1 MAHLAEALDRLRAD
15 ISGKYH
21 LGRAFEKLV
30 RNALLANPQYKDRF
44 TNLWLWSEWPEAGGV
59 DLGIDLVGEQ
69 TEDYGGGFCAIQC
82 KFYASASV
90 SITEVDKFLAF
101 TVGDQWKARIFVAT
115 SNYSG
120 NARKKL
126 ENASVEIITS
136 GDLDTW
142 PVGDWRNL
150 IERPDTLRWAADR
163 HVPRPHQEDALESIN
178 AGLFGPDAG
187 DLGRVLMPC
196 GSGKSEVALWAAE
209 RNVGWG
215 GRVLYLVPSIALMSQ
230 TMRTWAYQRDPDLP
244 HRYLAVCSDSK
255 AARDSEDANLTELA
269 MPVTTNAQSIASK
282 LKREAPEAMTVVFS
296 TYQSLPVVCE
306 AQDLGAPAFDLV
318 VCDEAHRTTGA
329 EKVARAEESPFQLVH
344 NPDRLKAERRLFM
357 TATQRLYASGWK
369 KRAGGEVYS
378 MDDEDLYGPIL
389 YQQSFRDAIDADL
402 LSDYEVV
409 VIAYDEQHHIESYDR
424 YWKEYQDRTGKIP
437 KTQILNAE
445 DWVQLV
451 GCWDALADP
460 NTLGVERDR
469 PAGVINPFYRCR
481 RAIAFTNKIANSK
494 KVEQHW
500 RKVCDSY
507 QLERSR
513 DYREHPVVDLDVEH
527 IDGKQ
532 NAYERAKK
540 VQWLR
545 GADQPE
551 AATRVLT
558 NARCLS
564 EGVDIPALDAVLFL
578 APRQS
583 EVDIVQAVGRVM
595 RRAEGKDK
603 GYIVIPVL
611 VPDGQ
616 TLRSEEFLK
625 SSNFQQVW
633 KVCRALR
640 AHDERFDAMVN
651 APGLAADT
659 AVRVIDKTLKKDLD
673 PGMQESLP
681 GLLPEIA
688 SVLVD
693 QVGDRHYWPSWG
705 REAAGVYRKVVA
717 EVERKTRSGPA
728 RTALDRFAGE
738 MRETVMPA
746 FTEKDAIEM
755 IAQHAVTIPVFD
767 AFFSDHSFRDVNPVS
782 SHLNV
787 VLAGL
792 EEGGV
797 NFDQLIQPL
806 ERSYRRIATV
816 FEDVSE
822 DADPA
827 ASKLQ
832 ILQDVYEGFF
842 KAAIPDVVKRLGIVY
857 TPIPLVD
864 FMLRSAEAV
873 CRKHFGKSLSD
884 PEVEIL
890 DPFTG
895 TGTFISRL
903 LTIAGADGEPLV
915 RDEDV
920 IRKYGH
926 ELHAN
931 DLVLLAYYI
940 AALKIEQSAASRG
953 AFDDGYRPF
962 NGIVLRDTLS
972 GSPVGG
978 LDLDDN
984 PERAREQDRR
994 TIRVIIGNPPWSA
1007 GQKAAGDDNPNLKHA
1022 HIAQRVRDT
1031 YGQRHKQIT
1040 GHAPGGNSSGNLYVQ
1055 AIRWATDRIGDPE
1068 SKTDDRHGVVAV
1080 IHPNSLATG
1089 TALAG
1094 MRAALRDDFSHLY
1107 VVNLRGDA
1115 YKSGEEFHKE
1125 GDKLFG
1131 GGSRNA
1137 AQITVAVRSPNH
1149 DLDGP
1154 GKLYYAE
1161 VPEYSSLEQK
1171 FAWLAELGDAT
1182 SPEFVEVPVNPRHD
1196 WVNLTDGTFEELL
1209 PVCAT
1214 KKTPDAAVT
1223 THASGV
1229 KTNCDT
1235 YVYSFSRADLIR
1247 KIKRFVDA
1255 YEEARE
1261 FIAAGF
1267 AFDDVTE
1274 NYQLEDIKWTATLK
1288 QSLRR
1293 NHQLTFDESRI
1304 REVLYRP
1311 FTKLWLYEDNRIL
1324 SSVKTISAMFPR
1336 DNDSVTPPP
1345 RRYSSTSPNRYPS
1358 GSSQRTDCSTC
1369 AQQDD
1374 KPEPSHP
1381 GDPDLGHIEH
1391 GLPGVGDNPAA
1402 GPGDHRGLTTDQ
1414 GDTTHSLRPPPRPPG
1429 APPRRPPG
1437 PGAPP
1442 PPPPPPP
1449 PPRASGIVVT
1459 STNNRAIFGAIATNA
1474 IPDLCATGT
1483 NQPSRIIPRRQS

>member
-1 MAHLAEALDRLRAD
+1 MPHLPEALDRLKAD

-44 TNLWLWSEWPEAGGV
+44 TNLWLWPEWPEAGGA

-69 TEDYGGGFCAIQC
+69 TEDYGGGLCAIQC

-101 TVGDQWKARIFVAT
+101 TVGERWRGRIFVAT
-115 SNYSG
+115 SNYSR

-126 ENASVEIITS
+126 EAAQAEIITS

-142 PVGDWRNL
+142 PVGDWRDL
-150 IERPDTLRWAADR
+150 IERPDNTLRWAADR
-163 HVPRPHQEDALESIN
+163 HIPRPHQEEALEAIGS
-178 AGLFGPDAG
+178 GLFGTEAHHR
-187 DLGRVLMPC
+187 GRVLMPC

-209 RNVGWG
+209 RNVAWG

-230 TMRTWAYQRDPDLP
+230 TMRTWAYQGNPDIP

-255 AARDSEDANLTELA
+255 AAKDSEDANLSELA
-269 MPVTTNAQSIASK
+269 MPVTTNAQDIASK

-296 TYQSLPVVCE
+296 TYQSLPVVSK
-306 AQDLGAPAFDLV
+306 AQELGAPPFDLAI
-318 VCDEAHRTTGA
+318 CDEAHRTTGVEQKA
-329 EKVARAEESPFQLVH
+329 KAEESPFQLVH
-344 NPDRLKAERRLFM
+344 NPVRLEAERRLFM

-369 KRAGGEVYS
+369 KQAGGEVYS

-389 YQQSFRDAIDADL
+389 YEQSFRDAIDAGL

-409 VIAYDEQHHIESYDR
+409 VIAYGEDHQIQSYDR
-424 YWKEYQDRTGKIP
+424 YWKDYQDKTGKIP

-460 NTLGVERDR
+460 TTTGLDRER
-469 PAGVINPFYRCR
+469 PAGSINPFYTCR
-481 RAIAFTNKIANSK
+481 RGIAFTNKIANSR

-500 RKVCDSY
+500 RAVCDNY
-507 QLERSR
+507 RQERSR
-513 DYREHPVVDLDVEH
+513 DYREHPVVDLDVVH

-532 NAYERAKK
+532 NAYERAEK

-551 AATRVLT
+551 GTTRVLT

-616 TLRSEEFLK
+616 TLQSEEFLK
-625 SSNFQQVW
+625 GSNFQQVW

-651 APGLAADT
+651 APGLAGESPL
-659 AVRVIDKTLKKDLD
+659 RIIDRT
-673 PGMQESLP
+673 GMEPLEPSLQESLP

-688 SVLVD
+688 SALVD

-705 REAAGVYRKVVA
+705 REAAAVYRKVFS
-717 EVERKTRSGPA
+717 EVNRKTRSGA
-728 RTALDRFAGE
+728 AETAVDAFVE
-738 MRETVMPA
+738 QMRDTVMPA
-746 FTEKDAIEM
+746 FGRQDAIEM

-782 SHLNV
+782 IHLNS
-787 VLAGL
+787 VLEQL
-792 EEGGV
+792 EERGV
-797 NFDQLIQPL
+797 NFDQMVQPL
-806 ERSYRRIATV
+806 QRSYDRIATV

-822 DADPA
+822 DTDPA

-842 KAAIPDVVKRLGIVY
+842 AAAIPDVVKRLGIVY

-864 FMLRSAEAV
+864 FMLRSADAA

-895 TGTFISRL
+895 TGTFLSRL
-903 LTIAGADGEPLV
+903 LTIKGTDGGPLIRDADV
-915 RDEDV
+915 A
-920 IRKYGH
+920 RKYQG
-926 ELHAN
+926 ELWAN

-953 AFDDGYRPF
+953 AFEAKYQPF
-962 NGIVLRDTLS
+962 DGIVLRDTFS
-972 GSPVGG
+972 SSVTGR
-978 LDLDDN
+978 LDLDQN
-984 PERAREQDRR
+984 PERAREQDTR
-994 TIRVIIGNPPWSA
+994 TIRVIIANPPWSA
-1007 GQKAAGDDNPNLKHA
+1007 GQKSSDDNNPNLKHA
-1022 HIAQRVRDT
+1022 DMEQRVRET
-1031 YGQRHKQIT
+1031 YSKKHREVT
-1040 GHAPGGNSSGNLYVQ
+1040 GRGAGKSAGNTYVQ
-1055 AIRWATDRIGDPE
+1055 SFRWATDRLGDPE
-1068 SKTDDRHGVVAV
+1068 HDRDDRHGMVVL
-1080 IHPNSLATG
+1080 IHPNSLING
-1089 TALAG
+1089 TSLAG
-1094 MRAALRDDFSHLY
+1094 MRAALRDEFSHLY

-1115 YKSGEEFHKE
+1115 KKPGDEWHRE

-1131 GGSRNA
+1131 GGA
-1137 AQITVAVRSPNH
+1137 TIGVQITVAVRSPNH
-1149 DLDGP
+1149 DPDRP

-1161 VPEYSSLEQK
+1161 VPEYSSLDQK
-1171 FAWLAELGDAT
+1171 FAWLNELGDVT
-1182 SPEFVEVPVNPRHD
+1182 SPDFVEVPTNPRHD
-1196 WVNLTDGTFEELL
+1196 WINLTDGTFEQLL
-1209 PVCAT
+1209 PVCHTSRNQSAQV
-1214 KKTPDAAVT
+1214 AVHSSALGLT
-1223 THASGV
+1223 TA
-1229 KTNCDT
+1229 CDT
-1235 YVYSFSRADLIR
+1235 YVYSFSRVDLIQR
-1247 KIKRFVDA
+1247 INTLIDA
-1255 YEEARE
+1255 YEDARVLHE
-1261 FIAAGF
+1261 LGEP
-1267 AFDDVTE
+1267 FDDVTA
-1274 NYQLEDIKWTATLK
+1274 NDQQDAIKWTERLK
-1288 QSLRR
+1288 QSLKQ
-1293 NHQLTFDESRI
+1293 NLEIVFDESRI
-1304 REVLYRP
+1304 SEVLYRP
-1311 FTKLWLYEDNRIL
+1311 FTKLWLYEDDRIL

-1336 DNDSVTPPP
+1336 DSESVTPPP
-1345 RRYSSTSPNRYPS
+1345 EGILINLTRQIPF
-1358 GSSQRTDCSTC
+1358 GVVATDR
-1369 AQQDD
+1369 
-1374 KPEPSHP
+1374 
-1381 GDPDLGHIEH
+1381 L
-1391 GLPGVGDNPAA
+1391 
-1402 GPGDHRGLTTDQ
+1402 
-1414 GDTTHSLRPPPRPPG
+1414 
-1429 APPRRPPG
+1429 
-1437 PGAPP
+1437 
-1442 PPPPPPP
+1442 
-1449 PPRASGIVVT
+1449 
-1459 STNNRAIFGAIATNA
+1459 F
-1474 IPDLCATGT
+1474 DLCATGRQT
-1483 NQPSRIIPRRQS
+1483 RAMPARRS

>member
-1 MAHLAEALDRLRAD
+1 MPHLAEALDRLRAD

-21 LGRAFEKLV
+21 RGRAFEKLV

-44 TNLWLWSEWPEAGGV
+44 TNLWLWSDWPEAGGA

-69 TEDYGGGFCAIQC
+69 REDYGGGLCAIQC

-101 TVGDQWKARIFVAT
+101 SVGEKWKARIFVAT
-115 SNYSG
+115 SNYSA

-126 ENASVEIITS
+126 EHASAEIITS

-142 PVGDWRNL
+142 PVGDWRDL
-150 IERPDTLRWAADR
+150 IDRPDNTLRWAADR
-163 HVPRPHQEDALESIN
+163 HIPRPHQEEALDAIEN
-178 AGLFGPDAG
+178 GLFGPQAHRR
-187 DLGRVLMPC
+187 GRVLMPC

-209 RNVGWG
+209 RNVGWA

-230 TMRTWAYQRDPDLP
+230 TMRTWAYQRDPDMA

-255 AARDSEDANLTELA
+255 AARDSEDANLSELA
-269 MPVTTNAQSIASK
+269 MPVTTNAQDIASK

-296 TYQSLPVVCE
+296 TYQSLPVVCK
-306 AQDLGAPAFDLV
+306 AQELGAPAFDLV
-318 VCDEAHRTTGA
+318 ICDEAHRTTGV
-329 EKVARAEESPFQLVH
+329 EKMAKAEESPFQLVH
-344 NPDRLKAERRLFM
+344 NPVRLEADRRLFM

-389 YQQSFRDAIDADL
+389 YQQSFRDAIDDNL

-424 YWKEYQDRTGKIP
+424 YWKDYEDRTGKIP

-460 NTLGVERDR
+460 NTLGVDRDR
-469 PAGVINPFYRCR
+469 PAGVINPYYNCR
-481 RAIAFTNKIANSK
+481 RAIAFTNKIASSK
-494 KVEQHW
+494 KAEQHW
-500 RKVCDSY
+500 RAVCDNY
-507 QLERSR
+507 QRERSR
-513 DYREHPVVDLDVEH
+513 EYRDHSVVDLDVEH

-545 GADQPE
+545 GADQRE
-551 AATRVLT
+551 DTTRVLT

-616 TLRSEEFLK
+616 ALRSEEFLTG
-625 SSNFQQVW
+625 SNFQQVW

-651 APGLAADT
+651 APGLAGESPL
-659 AVRVIDKTLKKDLD
+659 RIIDRRSKEPLEPAL
-673 PGMQESLP
+673 QEALP

-705 REAAGVYRKVVA
+705 REAARVYRKVVA

-728 RTALDRFAGE
+728 RIALDRFAGE

-746 FTEKDAIEM
+746 FTEQDAIEM

-782 SHLNV
+782 IHLNE

-792 EEGGV
+792 EDGGV
-797 NFDQLIQPL
+797 NFDQLVQPL

-816 FEDVSE
+816 FDDVSE
-822 DADPA
+822 DTDPA

-884 PEVEIL
+884 PEVEVL

-895 TGTFISRL
+895 TGTFLSRL
-903 LTIAGADGEPLV
+903 LTIEGSDGRPLIRDADV
-915 RDEDV
+915 A
-920 IRKYGH
+920 RKYLG
-926 ELHAN
+926 ELWAN

-953 AFDDGYRPF
+953 TFEEEYQPFD
-962 NGIVLRDTLS
+962 GIVLRDTFS
-972 GSPVGG
+972 GSITGR
-978 LDLDDN
+978 LDLDQN
-984 PERAREQDRR
+984 PKRAREQDTR
-994 TIRVIIGNPPWSA
+994 TIRVIIANPPWSA
-1007 GQKAAGDDNPNLKHA
+1007 GQKSAGDDNPNLEYA
-1022 HIAQRVRDT
+1022 DIAERVRDT
-1031 YGQRHKQIT
+1031 YGRRHKQIT
-1040 GHAPGGNSSGNLYVQ
+1040 GRAPGGNSGGNLYVQ
-1055 AIRWATDRIGDPE
+1055 AIRWATDRIGDPDSE
-1068 SKTDDRHGVVAV
+1068 QDDRHGVVV
-1080 IHPNSLATG
+1080 LIHPNSLATG

-1115 YKSGEEFHKE
+1115 YKSGEEFRKE

-1131 GGSRNA
+1131 GGSRNGV
-1137 AQITVAVRSPNH
+1137 QITVAVRSPDRDPAGSGSLH
-1149 DLDGP
+1149 
-1154 GKLYYAE
+1154 YAE
-1161 VPEYSSLEQK
+1161 VPEYSSLADK
-1171 FAWLAELGDAT
+1171 FAWLSRLGDVT
-1182 SPEFVEVPVNPRHD
+1182 SRDFVEVPINDRHD
-1196 WVNLTDGTFEELL
+1196 WVNLTDGTFKGLL
-1209 PVCAT
+1209 PVCDT
-1214 KKTPDAAVT
+1214 DRSNTETAVT

-1235 YVYSFSRADLIR
+1235 YVYSFSRTDLIS
-1247 KIKRFVDA
+1247 KVKNLIDA
-1255 YEEARE
+1255 YEEARW
-1261 FIAAGF
+1261 FIGEGF
-1267 AFDDVTE
+1267 PLRDVTE
-1274 NYQLEDIKWTATLK
+1274 NYQLENVKWTATLK

-1293 NHQLTFDESRI
+1293 NRQLTFDESRI

-1311 FTKLWLYEDNRIL
+1311 FTKLWLYEDDRIL
-1324 SSVKTISAMFPR
+1324 SSVKTISAMFPL
-1336 DNDSVTPPP
+1336 DNESVTPPP
-1345 RRYSSTSPNRYPS
+1345 PTLLLPTQNNRDICTVLATRCLSDLNCLGPNQGGARSLPRR
-1358 GSSQRTDCSTC
+1358 
-1369 AQQDD
+1369 
-1374 KPEPSHP
+1374 
-1381 GDPDLGHIEH
+1381 
-1391 GLPGVGDNPAA
+1391 
-1402 GPGDHRGLTTDQ
+1402 GPGPQ
-1414 GDTTHSLRPPPRPPG
+1414 
-1429 APPRRPPG
+1429 
-1437 PGAPP
+1437 
-1442 PPPPPPP
+1442 
-1449 PPRASGIVVT
+1449 
-1459 STNNRAIFGAIATNA
+1459 
-1474 IPDLCATGT
+1474 
-1483 NQPSRIIPRRQS
+1483 

>member
-1 MAHLAEALDRLRAD
+1 MPHLAEALDRIRAD
-15 ISGKYH
+15 SSGKYQ

-44 TNLWLWSEWPEAGGV
+44 TNLWLWSEWPEAGGA

-69 TEDYGGGFCAIQC
+69 TEDYGGGLCAIQC

-90 SITEVDKFLAF
+90 SITEVNKFLAF
-101 TVGDQWKARIFVAT
+101 AVGEKWKARIFVAT
-115 SNYSG
+115 SNYSA

-126 ENASVEIITS
+126 ENASAEIITS

-142 PVGDWRNL
+142 PVGDWRDL
-150 IERPDTLRWAADR
+150 IERPDNTLRWAADR
-163 HVPRPHQEDALESIN
+163 HVPRPHQEDALESIS
-178 AGLFGPDAG
+178 AGMFGPDAG
-187 DLGRVLMPC
+187 NRGRVLMPC

-230 TMRTWAYQRDPDLP
+230 TMRTWAYQRDPELA

-255 AARDSEDANLTELA
+255 AARDSEDANLSELA
-269 MPVTTNAQSIASK
+269 MPVTTNAQDIASR

-296 TYQSLPVVCE
+296 TYQSLPVVCK
-306 AQDLGAPAFDLV
+306 AQELGAPTFDLV
-318 VCDEAHRTTGA
+318 ICDEAHRTTGV
-329 EKVARAEESPFQLVH
+329 ERVAKAEESPFQLVH
-344 NPDRLKAERRLFM
+344 NPVRLEAERRLFM

-389 YQQSFRDAIDADL
+389 YQQSFRDAIDAGL

-424 YWKEYQDRTGKIP
+424 YWKEYRDRTGKIP

-500 RKVCDSY
+500 RAVCDNY
-507 QLERSR
+507 QQERSR
-513 DYREHPVVDLDVEH
+513 EYREHSVVYLDVEH

-545 GADQPE
+545 GANQPE
-551 AATRVLT
+551 ASTRILT

-595 RRAEGKDK
+595 RRAEAKDK

-625 SSNFQQVW
+625 GSNFQQVW

-717 EVERKTRSGPA
+717 EVERKTRTGPA
-728 RTALDRFAGE
+728 RVALDRFAGE

-746 FTEKDAIEM
+746 FTERDAIEM

-782 SHLNV
+782 RHLNE

-792 EEGGV
+792 DDGGV
-797 NFDQLIQPL
+797 NFDQLVQPL

-816 FEDVSE
+816 FDDVSE
-822 DADPA
+822 DTDPA

-873 CRKHFGKSLSD
+873 CQKHFGKSLSD

-903 LTIAGADGEPLV
+903 LTITDADGEPLV
-915 RDEDV
+915 ADSDV
-920 IRKYGH
+920 ARKYIG

-953 AFDDGYRPF
+953 VFEDGYQPF
-962 NGIVLRDTLS
+962 DGIVLRDTFS
-972 GSPVGG
+972 GAVAGS
-978 LDLDDN
+978 LDLSQN
-984 PERAREQDRR
+984 PERAREQDSR
-994 TIRVIIGNPPWSA
+994 TIRVIVANPPWSA
-1007 GQKAAGDDNPNLKHA
+1007 GQKSADDDNPNLSYPHMERRVKETYSKKH
-1022 HIAQRVRDT
+1022 RKV
-1031 YGQRHKQIT
+1031 T
-1040 GHAPGGNSSGNLYVQ
+1040 GKGAGKSAGNAYVQ
-1055 AIRWATDRIGDPE
+1055 SFRWATDRLGDP
-1068 SKTDDRHGVVAV
+1068 DRTPEDPHGIVVLV
-1080 IHPNSLATG
+1080 HPNSLING
-1089 TALAG
+1089 TSLTG
-1094 MRAALRDDFSHLY
+1094 MRASLRDEFSDIY

-1115 YKSGEEFHKE
+1115 YKAGEEFRRE

-1131 GGSRNA
+1131 GGSRNGV
-1137 AQITVAVRSPNH
+1137 QITVAVRGP
-1149 DLDGP
+1149 DRDAGMP
-1154 GKLYYAE
+1154 GKLHYAE
-1161 VPEYSSLEQK
+1161 VPEYCSLEQK
-1171 FAWLAELGDAT
+1171 FAWLAELGDVT
-1182 SPEFVEVPVNPRHD
+1182 SHEFSDVPINPRHD
-1196 WVNLTDGTFEELL
+1196 WINLTDGTFEELL
-1209 PVCAT
+1209 PVCRT
-1214 KKTPDAAVT
+1214 SSDRSVRVAVRSSALGLT
-1223 THASGV
+1223 
-1229 KTNCDT
+1229 TNCDT
-1235 YVYSFSRADLIR
+1235 YVYSFSRADLIQR
-1247 KIKRFVDA
+1247 INTFVDA
-1255 YEEARE
+1255 YEEARILHE
-1261 FIAAGF
+1261 LGESFE
-1267 AFDDVTE
+1267 DVTD
-1274 NYQLEDIKWTATLK
+1274 NYQPEAIKWTARLKHSLK
-1288 QSLRR
+1288 Q
-1293 NHQLTFDESRI
+1293 NIEIVFDESRI

-1311 FTKLWLYEDNRIL
+1311 FVKLWLYEDDRIL
-1324 SSVKTISAMFPR
+1324 SSVRTISAMFPR
-1336 DNDSVTPPP
+1336 DDDSATPPP
-1345 RRYSSTSPNRYPS
+1345 ANGFSNSHQPHQTDPVRSHHNRPIIRPLRHRTADTSHA
-1358 GSSQRTDCSTC
+1358 RTALIMRD
-1369 AQQDD
+1369 QQ
-1374 KPEPSHP
+1374 
-1381 GDPDLGHIEH
+1381 
-1391 GLPGVGDNPAA
+1391 LPFGM
-1402 GPGDHRGLTTDQ
+1402 
-1414 GDTTHSLRPPPRPPG
+1414 
-1429 APPRRPPG
+1429 
-1437 PGAPP
+1437 
-1442 PPPPPPP
+1442 
-1449 PPRASGIVVT
+1449 VVT
-1459 STNNRAIFGAIATNA
+1459 KVLHDLHVTGRPTRCCPRQ
-1474 IPDLCATGT
+1474 IPTHL
-1483 NQPSRIIPRRQS
+1483 